1 MNLRAGTISG
11 GHTWPWMGFDLMMS
25 ITRKIRRSRNV
36 TQKRFRVISNIIDS
50 RKHGTLGI
58 GLKKLRSLR
67 IRLGFHVGLT
77 HGKSL
82 KTSNIEAQLFHFDWV
97 WYVRG
102 LLFTDTYLNILFS
115 KSNYWNY
122 AVFQWSDAR
131 LTSAGIIQTSVNTS
145 SVVYAATWT
154 YLWCKPPST
163 GTEMSLLGPKICGCF
178 VCETTIT
185 WSSISRRNVP
195 IYLSTNGFCHGLR
208 YAVSSV
214 KSWVRLSLW

>member
-1 MNLRAGTISG
+1 MSFNVGITPGDRI
-11 GHTWPWMGFDLMMS
+11 WPWMVFDLMMS
-25 ITRKIRRSRNV
+25 ITRKSRRSRNV

-50 RKHGTLGI
+50 RKHGSLGI

-67 IRLGFHVGLT
+67 TRLGFHVGLT

-131 LTSAGIIQTSVNTS
+131 LTSAMRVKLKKCVKFVSI
-145 SVVYAATWT
+145 AT
-154 YLWCKPPST
+154 
-163 GTEMSLLGPKICGCF
+163 
-178 VCETTIT
+178 V
-185 WSSISRRNVP
+185 
-195 IYLSTNGFCHGLR
+195 
-208 YAVSSV
+208 
-214 KSWVRLSLW
+214 